1 MVEVER
7 RTILATCG
15 TLVVCGVLL
24 YLAAGSPSSS
34 STTADSLPIRLS
46 DPEFWR
52 MVSDFSEPG
61 GYFRSD
67 NFLSNEAGYQYVI
80 PVLKKTV
87 RPGGAYL
94 GVGPEQNFTYIVAL
108 EPKMAFIV
116 DIRRGNMLEQLLYK
130 ALFELSQDRAE
141 FVSRLFSRPRP
152 AQLSADPA
160 PEALFRAY
168 DTMRPSKTQF
178 DTNFR
183 MVMNH
188 LGKTHGF
195 KLSSEDEEVIRHV
208 YTAFFES
215 GPDLTYTF
223 LGGYGGF
230 SGMPTYSELMT
241 ETDGRSR
248 NWTFLANESQF
259 QTVKR
264 MQKNNLVVPLVGDFA
279 GDKAIR
285 SVGRYLKQHNAV
297 VTTFY
302 TSNVEQYLFQDGVSK
317 RFYANV
323 ATLPL
328 DSSSMFIRFVL
339 NGYRFGGRSRTLAS
353 SIGDVVKAFN
363 AGRLRNY
370 YEVVQMSR

>member
-7 RTILATCG
+7 GTILATCA
-15 TLVVCGVLL
+15 TLVVCGFLL
-24 YLAAGSPSSS
+24 YLVAISPSSS
-34 STTADSLPIRLS
+34 TAADSLPTRLN
-46 DPEFWR
+46 DADFWQ

-80 PVLKKTV
+80 PVLRKTV
-87 RPGGAYL
+87 SPGGAYL
-94 GVGPEQNFTYIVAL
+94 GVGPEQNFTYIVAC

-116 DIRRGNMLEQLLYK
+116 DIRRGNMLELLLYK
-130 ALFELSQDRAE
+130 ALFELSQDRVE
-141 FVSRLFSRPRP
+141 FASRLFSRPRP
-152 AQLSADPA
+152 AGLSVDPS
-160 PEALFRAY
+160 PEALFRAF
-168 DTMRPSKTQF
+168 DAMRPSKTQF
-178 DTNFR
+178 DANFR
-183 MVMNH
+183 LVMNH

-195 KLSSEDEEVIRHV
+195 KLSSEDADRIRYV

-215 GPDLTYTF
+215 GPDLSYTF

-230 SGMPTYSELMT
+230 SGMPTYSELMS

-248 NWTFLANESQF
+248 NWSFFANDSQF
-259 QTVKR
+259 RRVQR
-264 MQKNNLVVPLVGDFA
+264 MQKDNLIVPLVGDFA

-297 VTTFY
+297 VTAFY

-317 RFYANV
+317 RFYANA
-323 ATLPL
+323 ATLPV

-353 SIGDVVKAFN
+353 SIGDTVKAFN